1 LLKRSWSCWTLPR
14 SPTVS
19 PAGRVAP
26 GAKVTVGGGLPAG
39 PVSGADQVTNA
50 ATSPNAARQAAQTTP
65 GRGGS
70 RPALTQRGEDRSAQR
85 PQVDPQSGQQWPG
98 GALVA
103 SGSPTWAMMRR
114 CRRDPRGLSAGS
126 RASSTTPSSTC
137 SGPTSSCRAR

>member
-1 LLKRSWSCWTLPR
+1 
-14 SPTVS
+14 VS

-103 SGSPTWAMMRR
+103 VGESHVGDDAPV
-114 CRRDPRGLSAGS
+114 P
-126 RASSTTPSSTC
+126 P
-137 SGPTSSCRAR
+137 